1 MVPEY
6 FDSSIVKI
14 NKDGDQVLSTTL
26 DEGEKLVTGETYEEV
41 RDGALLTKSHDVA
54 LTPIQDPD
62 GPLTTMTL
70 DETKTSTFSGTRD
83 GYSNSGDETSHDKR
97 DDITDSGVES
107 AHDETN
113 PVEGDDSDKSDDS
126 TENDTVLTL
135 DETKTNTVV
144 AKESDVDDERQ
155 PAPTNS
161 GAPATQDAPSEDGEA
176 NSGEQPTENTSVSTD
191 GDDSD
196 SLQQPKRSES
206 KEKWF
211 KYAAAKHAQDGT
223 EFPYADDYEG
233 TTKET
238 LVTEYGE

>member
-6 FDSSIVKI
+6 FDSSIVKV

-26 DEGEKLVTGETYEEV
+26 DEGEKLVTGETYEQV

-62 GPLTTMTL
+62 APVPTMTL
-70 DETKTSTFSGTRD
+70 DATKTSTFSGTTE
-83 GYSNSGDETSHDKR
+83 GYSNSGSDVSEDARDER
-97 DDITDSGVES
+97 TDSGVES
-107 AHDETN
+107 VPDESN
-113 PVEGDDSDKSDDS
+113 DPSKDDDSDTETS
-126 TENDTVLTL
+126 ENDTVLTL
-135 DETKTNTVV
+135 DETKTNTVA
-144 AKESDVDDERQ
+144 AKESDVNDERQ

-161 GAPATQDAPSEDGEA
+161 GAPATQDAPSEDGKA

-191 GDDSD
+191 GDDSE
-196 SLQQPKRSES
+196 SLQQPKKSES

-211 KYAAAKHAQDGT
+211 KYAAAKHAQEGT

-238 LVTEYGE
+238 LTSEYGE